1 MRNSFIKR
9 GFRGVTLLEILVSV
23 AVLAVGLGIAFQ
35 VFPMGFA
42 VSAKSKNLSLAY
54 ELAAKRLEEARGR
67 VLFGGN
73 RANTSITNGERSFYG
88 NLRAPN
94 PEAAGETAYSQVN
107 TNGQWIPC
115 GTTGTPEAFYYYK
128 VDCIPV
134 IDTRGLYAE
143 FPHYYKDDNS
153 FRPDTMAGTAPWT
166 DNAYNSGNVLAD
178 GFASMYRITVT
189 VRGPFPP
196 PTNGL
201 NANALAAQ
209 SNRASDTVFNTL
221 DDTSKHALSEAVLST
236 IVANSR
242 LGDGLLAKEITLR
255 YPNSVKSHVS
265 GLGQRYPVTN
275 GLVNNVIYVKGYG
288 GTGASLRAENFTLL
302 FTPNL
307 TSMEL
312 DDTGPTIVSS
322 AVAAGGTLTSLEQL
336 VDRSTGI
343 DEKYKANA
351 HYKSLFGSN
360 LTSSAKSVALMDG
373 TYCGTNLYNM
383 DNIVIFCPTYAK
395 SYAHNSCTFNNGG
408 WVAESN
414 KLWRMTPPNAAGNTE
429 SYWKF
434 ELVNELFG
442 RDGDYTT
449 GVNKNSGYG
458 NGTVSREGYLMD
470 KVFDG
475 DILLSSG
482 YIGYPVGSGS
492 GSGITG
498 TRVRSLVTIESGLKS
513 STVYQEDPTT
523 GLPTAVSGAASN
535 Y

>member
-1 MRNSFIKR
+1 MRNCFIKR
-9 GFRGVTLLEILVSV
+9 GIRGVTLLEILVSV

-94 PEAAGETAYSQVN
+94 PEASGETAYSQVN

-115 GTTGTPEAFYYYK
+115 GTVGTPEAYYYYK
-128 VDCIPV
+128 IDCIPV

-143 FPHYYKDDNS
+143 FPHYYKNDNS
-153 FRPDTMAGTAPWT
+153 FRPDTMSGSAPWT
-166 DNAYNSGNVLAD
+166 DSSYNNGNVLAD

-189 VRGPFPP
+189 VRGPFPLP
-196 PTNGL
+196 ANGT
-201 NANALAAQ
+201 AALAAN
-209 SNRASDTVFNTL
+209 STRASDSVYNAL
-221 DDTSKHALSEAVLST
+221 DSTSKHALSEAVLST
-236 IVANSR
+236 IVSNSR
-242 LGDGLLAKEITLR
+242 LGDGLLAKDIKLR

-265 GLGQRYPVTN
+265 GLGCRYPIAD

-307 TSMEL
+307 SSMEL

-322 AVAAGGTLTSLEQL
+322 AVAAGSTLTSLEQL
-336 VDRSTGI
+336 VDRSTGV

-351 HYKSLFGSN
+351 HYKSLYGSN
-360 LTSSAKSVALMDG
+360 LVGNLKNAALMNG

-383 DNIVIFCPTYAK
+383 DNIVIFCPTKAK
-395 SYAHNSCTFNNGG
+395 SYQHSSCNFNNGG

-449 GVNKNSGYG
+449 NISKPSGYG
-458 NGTVSREGYLMD
+458 SGTVSREGYLMD

-475 DILLSSG
+475 DILLSDN
-482 YIGYPVGSGS
+482 YIGYPKGSGS
-492 GSGITG
+492 GSGVTG
-498 TRVRSLVTIESGLKS
+498 TRVRTLVTIESGLRS
-513 STVYQEDPTT
+513 STVYQEDAS
-523 GLPTAVSGAASN
+523 GVPTAVSGAASN